1 MNPFLDSHVRTVIE
15 DIRLLEA
22 YVTAPLGLY
31 SDLRMLRES
40 MDLPEA
46 ANLSREETRQRR
58 EVYGALTGEPLRLA
72 LHTVSSVR
80 CSLDILDMAAT
91 SGDSRLGA
99 AWTAQGRR
107 VLDRVE
113 QRVAGELRRETAL
126 RISGLCV
133 VVDPKATGG
142 RPVAEVAESAL
153 RGGASVLQLRHM
165 GGDKGGALLVGRRLR
180 EMCDRRDA
188 LLIVD
193 ADADLALSIP
203 AHGLRLDRG
212 GLPTA
217 EARRVLDPEQIVG
230 RASAT
235 VEEALDSRVQGADY
249 IELGPV
255 FSKSTGEESA
265 GSPAGLPMVARV
277 KELAALPVVAV
288 GGITAGSAAGV
299 LGAGADCVGVA
310 GEITSSEDPEEAA
323 RRMVEAM
330 ALS

>member
-1 MNPFLDSHVRTVIE
+1 M
-15 DIRLLEA
+15 
-22 YVTAPLGLY
+22 
-31 SDLRMLRES
+31 
-40 MDLPEA
+40 
-46 ANLSREETRQRR
+46 
-58 EVYGALTGEPLRLA
+58 
-72 LHTVSSVR
+72 
-80 CSLDILDMAAT
+80 
-91 SGDSRLGA
+91 
-99 AWTAQGRR
+99 
-107 VLDRVE
+107 
-113 QRVAGELRRETAL
+113 
-126 RISGLCV
+126 
-133 VVDPKATGG
+133 
-142 RPVAEVAESAL
+142 
-153 RGGASVLQLRHM
+153 RGGASVLQLRHV
-165 GGDKGGALLVGRRLR
+165 GGDKGGALLEGRRLR

-288 GGITAGSAAGV
+288 GSITAGSAAGV
-299 LGAGADCVGVA
+299 LGGRRRLRRRVRRVNLLRRPRGGGAPDG
-310 GEITSSEDPEEAA
+310 GGDDPIVSQRHTPETLWRTPSRGAPP
-323 RRMVEAM
+323 
-330 ALS
+330 